1 MSTLFKRI
9 FDSTPDGLLVVD
21 QQGNITE
28 LNAQTLRLFGYS
40 REELLCQPIELLVSA
55 TKIKHHE
62 AHRNNYLSSP
72 SRRPMGENSELF
84 AKRKDGSEFPVDIQL
99 SPIDNN
105 NETSILCVVRDV
117 SERKQ
122 AESKFRG
129 LLESA
134 PDAIVIVNERGEITL
149 INSQTEKLFG
159 YSREELVKKS
169 VDILV
174 PDRFREHHHEY
185 RQGYFRQSNVRPM
198 GSGLDLYGLRKDG
211 SEFAIEISLSPLET
225 VDGRLVSAAIRDIT
239 ARKNAEQ
246 VIKDS
251 LHEKE
256 IMLKEIHH
264 RVKNNLAV
272 IGSLFYLQS
281 TYTDNKQLKEILQ
294 KSQDRVRSMAMVHES
309 LYRSDKFQEINFS
322 DYIKKIA
329 PQLINTYTINEIK
342 PSLIL
347 DLEDAFLDIESA
359 IPCGLILNEI
369 LTNTLKHAFL
379 ANSDNNEVC
388 IQVKKLPD
396 RKISIEIS
404 DNGVGLPDNTE
415 YSTSKSLGLRL
426 INSLSRQLDGEFSMN
441 SLSIGTQVTLIIP
454 EKVPT
459 EEGAKKP

>member
-21 QQGNITE
+21 QQGKITE

-40 REELLCQPIELLVSA
+40 REELLHQPIELLVSA
-55 TKIKHHE
+55 AKIKHHE
-62 AHRNNYLSSP
+62 AHRNNYLNSP

-105 NETSILCVVRDV
+105 NETAILCVVRDV

-134 PDAIVIVNERGEITL
+134 PDAIVIVNEYGEITL

-159 YSREELVKKS
+159 YSREELLNRS

-174 PDRFREHHHEY
+174 PGRFREHHHEH
-185 RQGYFRQSNVRPM
+185 RQGYFKQSNVRPM

-225 VDGRLVSAAIRDIT
+225 VEGRLVSAAIRDIT

-281 TYTDNKQLKEILQ
+281 TYTDNEQLKEILQ

-342 PSLIL
+342 PNLIL
-347 DLEDAFLDIESA
+347 ELEDTFLDIESA

-379 ANSDNNEVC
+379 SSSKKNEVL
-388 IQVKKLPD
+388 IRVKKLANN
-396 RKISIEIS
+396 RTHIEIN
-404 DNGVGLPDNTE
+404 DNGVGLPENTE
-415 YSTSKSLGLRL
+415 SNTSNSLGLRL
-426 INSLSRQLDGEFSMN
+426 IHSLSRQLDGQFSMK
-441 SLSIGTQVTLIIP
+441 SLATGTQATLIIP
-454 EKVPT
+454 EKITTT
-459 EEGAKKP
+459 ESVERP